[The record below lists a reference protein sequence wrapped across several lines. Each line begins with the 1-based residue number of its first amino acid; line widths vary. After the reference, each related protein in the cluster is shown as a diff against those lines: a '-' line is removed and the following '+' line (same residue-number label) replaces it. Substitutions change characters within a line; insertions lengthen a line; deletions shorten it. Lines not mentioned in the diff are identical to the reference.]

1 MKLITE
7 HNDQQ
12 LEYITEQDKNGK
24 KKKSILTGFTD
35 NNTDKKV
42 HFTIDFAPG
51 ELDKLDVVKKLK
63 LEKKFSNTNMHLY
76 SVEGSIKKY
85 KKIILRP

>member
-24 KKKSILTGFTD
+24 KKLIIEGIFMQADQKKS
-35 NNTDKKV
+35 
-42 HFTIDFAPG
+42 
-51 ELDKLDVVKKLK
+51 
-63 LEKKFSNTNMHLY
+63 
-76 SVEGSIKKY
+76 
-85 KKIILRP
+85 

>member
-1 MKLITE
+1 MKE
-7 HNDQQ
+7 KNKQ
-12 LEYITEQDKNGK
+12 KNGK

-63 LEKKFSNTNMHLY
+63 LEKTRK
-76 SVEGSIKKY
+76 
-85 KKIILRP
+85 